1 MELRRTKIL
10 ATIGPASDSPEML
23 RQLFQAGVTACRLNF
38 SHGTHSDHAARIAK
52 IRQVSEEMGIAVPI
66 IMDLCGP
73 KVRTD
78 THTYDLKNG
87 DTWRLVPTEGDA
99 STNRIGI
106 SHPTLH
112 KLVPPGQAIV
122 LDDGL
127 LELRVESVEGE
138 EIVTTVMNGGHLKP
152 RKSVNTPGC
161 DNGLD
166 VLSEKDKKDVIF
178 GRDQGLDWVAV
189 SFVRNGADIQ
199 SVREHLASVGWPDP
213 PIIAKIETPLAV
225 ASLDDII
232 RLSDG
237 IMVARGDLGIECP
250 IESVPILQKRAVRLA
265 HRSAKLCVVATQM
278 MDSMERNPRPTRAEA
293 SDVANAVFEGA
304 QVVMLSGETAGGQY
318 PLQAVQ
324 TMDRILRGAEGVT
337 DTPPTL
343 PEISNQTMEI
353 VAGSVRLSEHT
364 KAPCIAIFCH
374 TMEIARQI
382 AGFHCGAHV
391 IAACFDEQIYRQV
404 SLFYGIIPVRLPR
417 TNSIDEAI
425 TRVLDEIQSRDLASA
440 GNRIVFMY
448 SQPFGTRLHNTIR
461 LVQMP

>member
-1 MELRRTKIL
+1 MELRRTKML

-23 RQLFQAGVTACRLNF
+23 RQLFQTGVTACRLNF

-52 IRQVSEEMGIAVPI
+52 IRQVADEMGIAVPLV
-66 IMDLCGP
+66 MDLCGP

-78 THTYDLKNG
+78 TKSYDLKPG
-87 DTWRLVPTEGDA
+87 ETWSLVPTEGDPA
-99 STNRIGI
+99 QFKIGI
-106 SHPTLH
+106 SHPTLYQ
-112 KLVPPGQAIV
+112 LVPVGQAIV
-122 LDDGL
+122 LDDGH
-127 LELRVESVEGE
+127 LELKVERVEGT
-138 EIVTTVMNGGHLKP
+138 EIVCSVVTAGHLKP
-152 RKSVNTPGC
+152 RKSVNTPDC

-166 VLSEKDKKDVIF
+166 VLSEKDQRDLIF

-189 SFVRNGADIQ
+189 SFVRNGADIKR
-199 SVREHLASVGWPDP
+199 VRDYLAEIGWPDP
-213 PIIAKIETPLAV
+213 PIIAKVETPLAV
-225 ASLDDII
+225 ASLEEIV
-232 RLSDG
+232 RMSDG

-250 IESVPILQKRAVRLA
+250 IETVPILQKRAVRLA
-265 HRSAKLCVVATQM
+265 HRYAKLCVVATQM
-278 MDSMERNPRPTRAEA
+278 LDSMERNPRPTRAEA

-318 PLQAVQ
+318 PLQSVQ
-324 TMDRILRGAEGVT
+324 TMDRILRGAEAVT
-337 DTPPTL
+337 DTPPTI
-343 PEISNQTMEI
+343 PEISNQTLEI

-382 AGFHCGAHV
+382 AAFHCGAHV

-404 SLFYGIIPVRLPR
+404 ALFYGIIPVRLPR

-425 TRVLDEIQSRDLASA
+425 TRVLDEIQSRSLASA
-440 GNRIVFMY
+440 GNRIVFVY

>member
-10 ATIGPASDSPEML
+10 ATIGPASDSPDML

-87 DTWRLVPTEGDA
+87 ETWRMVPIEGDA
-99 STNRIGI
+99 ATNRIGI
-106 SHPTLH
+106 SHPTLY

-127 LELRVESVEGE
+127 LELRVESVDGE
-138 EIVTTVMNGGHLKP
+138 EIITTVVNGGHLKP
-152 RKSVNTPGC
+152 RKSVNTPDC

-213 PIIAKIETPLAV
+213 PIIAKVETPLAV

-265 HRSAKLCVVATQM
+265 HRAAKLCVVATQM

-425 TRVLDEIQSRDLASA
+425 TRVLDEIQSRDLAAA

>member
-23 RQLFQAGVTACRLNF
+23 RQLFQTGVTACRLNF
-38 SHGTHSDHAARIAK
+38 SHGTHGDHAARIAK
-52 IRQVSEEMGIAVPI
+52 IRQVADEMGIAVPI
-66 IMDLCGP
+66 VMDLCGP

-78 THTYDLKNG
+78 TKTYDLVVG
-87 DTWRLVPTEGDA
+87 DTWRLVPIEGDP
-99 STNRIGI
+99 SQGKIGI
-106 SHPTLH
+106 SHPTLA
-112 KLVPPGQAIV
+112 KLVPPGQPIV
-122 LDDGL
+122 LDDGH
-127 LELRVESVEGE
+127 LELVVTAIEGDD
-138 EIVTTVMNGGHLKP
+138 IVCKVVTGGHLKS
-152 RKSVNTPGC
+152 RKSVNTPDC

-166 VLSEKDKKDVIF
+166 VLSEKDKKDLIF

-189 SFVRNGADIQ
+189 SFVRHGADIQ
-199 SVREHLASVGWPDP
+199 SVREHLASIGWPDP

-225 ASLDDII
+225 QALDDIV

-265 HRSAKLCVVATQM
+265 HRAAKLCVVATQM
-278 MDSMERNPRPTRAEA
+278 LDSMERNPRPTRAEA

-304 QVVMLSGETAGGQY
+304 QVVMLSGETAGGQH
-318 PLQAVQ
+318 PLAAVQ
-324 TMDRILRGAEGVT
+324 TMDRILRGAEAVT

-404 SLFYGIIPVRLPR
+404 SLFYGIIPFRLPR

-425 TRVLDEIQSRDLASA
+425 TRVLDEIQERNLGAA
-440 GNRIVFMY
+440 GDRIVFMY

>member
-78 THTYDLKNG
+78 THSYDLKSG
-87 DTWRLVPTEGDA
+87 ETWRLVPTEGDA
-99 STNRIGI
+99 AAGKIGI
-106 SHPTLH
+106 SHPTLYT
-112 KLVPPGQAIV
+112 LVPPGQAIV
-122 LDDGL
+122 LDDGN
-127 LELRVESVEGE
+127 LELEVVSVEGTD
-138 EIVTTVMNGGHLKP
+138 IVVTVKTGGHLKP
-152 RKSVNTPGC
+152 RKSVNTPEC

-166 VLSEKDKKDVIF
+166 VLSEKDKKDLIF

-189 SFVRNGADIQ
+189 SFVRHGPDIQ
-199 SVREHLASVGWPDP
+199 SVRDHLQSIGWPEP

-225 ASLDDII
+225 QWLDDII

-265 HRSAKLCVVATQM
+265 HRAAKLCVVATQM

-324 TMDRILRGAEGVT
+324 TMDRILRGAEAVT

-364 KAPCIAIFCH
+364 KAPCIAVFCH
-374 TMEIARQI
+374 TIDIARQI
-382 AGFHCGAHV
+382 AGFHSGAHV
-391 IAACFDEQIYRQV
+391 IAACFDELIYRQV
-404 SLFYGIIPVRLPR
+404 SLFYGIIPFRLPR

-425 TRVLDEIQSRDLASA
+425 TRVLDEIQARELANA
-440 GNRIVFMY
+440 GDRIVFMY

>member
-23 RQLFQAGVTACRLNF
+23 RQLFQSGVTACRLNF
-38 SHGTHSDHAARIAK
+38 SHGSHSEHAARIAR
-52 IRQVSEEMGIAVPI
+52 IRQVSEEMGIAIPI

-78 THTYDLKNG
+78 TRTYDLKPG
-87 DTWRLVPTEGDA
+87 DTWRLVPLEGDA
-99 STNRIGI
+99 ETYRIGI
-106 SHPTLH
+106 SHPTLYE
-112 KLVPPGQAIV
+112 LVKPGQAIV
-122 LDDGL
+122 LDDGH
-127 LELRVESVEGE
+127 LELVVVRIEGT
-138 EIVTTVMNGGHLKP
+138 EIVTSVVTPGHLKP
-152 RKSVNTPGC
+152 RKSVNTPDC

-166 VLSEKDKKDVIF
+166 VLSEKDKKDVLF
-178 GRDQGLDWVAV
+178 GRDQRLDWVAV
-189 SFVRNGADIQ
+189 SFVRHGADIQ
-199 SVREHLASVGWPDP
+199 SVREYLASVGWPDP

-225 ASLDDII
+225 QALDDIVH
-232 RLSDG
+232 LSDG

-265 HRSAKLCVVATQM
+265 HRNAKLCIVATQM
-278 MDSMERNPRPTRAEA
+278 LDSMERNPRPTRAEA

-318 PLQAVQ
+318 PLQSVQ
-324 TMDRILRGAEGVT
+324 TMDRILRGAEAVT

-364 KAPCIAIFCH
+364 RAPCIVIFCH

-404 SLFYGIIPVRLPR
+404 SLFYGIIPFRLPQ

-425 TRVLDEIQSRDLASA
+425 TRVLDEIHSHNLAKS

-448 SQPFGTRLHNTIR
+448 SQPFGTRQHNTIR

>member
-23 RQLFQAGVTACRLNF
+23 RQLFESGVTACRLNF
-38 SHGTHSDHAARIAK
+38 SHGTHGDHAARIAK

-78 THTYDLKNG
+78 TRNYDLKQG
-87 DTWRLVPTEGDA
+87 ETWTLVPNEGDPDK
-99 STNRIGI
+99 NLIGI
-106 SHPTLH
+106 SHPTLYQ
-112 KLVPPGQAIV
+112 LVPPGQAIV
-122 LDDGL
+122 LDDGH
-127 LELRVESVEGE
+127 LELQVVRVEGT
-138 EIVTTVMNGGHLKP
+138 EIVTKVVTGGHLKP

-166 VLSEKDKKDVIF
+166 VLSDKDRRDLVF

-189 SFVRNGADIQ
+189 SFVRNGPDIQ
-199 SVREHLASVGWPDP
+199 SVRDYLNAIGWPDP
-213 PIIAKIETPLAV
+213 PIIAKVETPLAV
-225 ASLDDII
+225 QNLEDIV
-232 RLSDG
+232 RLADG
-237 IMVARGDLGIECP
+237 IMVARGDLGIETP
-250 IESVPILQKRAVRLA
+250 IESVPILQKRMVRLA

-278 MDSMERNPRPTRAEA
+278 LDSMERNPRPTRAEA

-304 QVVMLSGETAGGQY
+304 QVVMLSGETAGGQF

-324 TMDRILRGAEGVT
+324 TMDRILRGAEAVT

-364 KAPCIAIFCH
+364 KAPCIVVFCH

-391 IAACFDEQIYRQV
+391 IAACFDELIYRQV
-404 SLFYGIIPVRLPR
+404 SLFYGIIPFRLPR

-425 TRVLDEIQSRDLASA
+425 TRVLDEIQAHNLAKA

-448 SQPFGTRLHNTIR
+448 SQPFGTRQHNTIR